1 MGRVPRLYVSQTL
14 TQAGGLGSLKVPVSF
29 GFTTLDTLTQS
40 SIFPPRT
47 GRVYIS
53 LAIIPASAYL
63 DRKAFREVLSESHSL
78 PIAISVNPP
87 PAMSRSIFAPLFAC
101 TVLFLAVSFP
111 VQAQEDLVRPEGWQV
126 RFDNPEASEDQLEM
140 FVSMPPG
147 WHVTSGPAAVYWGP
161 DMEASGEYRIEMEV
175 YLFDPAGRLEAFGI
189 FVGGQDLMGDAIEYT
204 YFLLRDG
211 GEFIVKRR
219 EGPEAPTI
227 HAWTGH
233 DAILGWADREEEAST
248 VKNVL
253 AIEAGAETVRFFV
266 NDAEV
271 AALPRANLGMDG
283 VFGMRV
289 NHALN
294 LHISRLETV
303 AMGDGQ
309 EEK

>member
-1 MGRVPRLYVSQTL
+1 MFANPL
-14 TQAGGLGSLKVPVSF
+14 
-29 GFTTLDTLTQS
+29 
-40 SIFPPRT
+40 PP
-47 GRVYIS
+47 
-53 LAIIPASAYL
+53 
-63 DRKAFREVLSESHSL
+63 
-78 PIAISVNPP
+78 
-87 PAMSRSIFAPLFAC
+87 MSRSIFAPLFAF

-126 RFDNPEASEDQLEM
+126 RFDNPEASEDDLEM

-147 WHVTSGPAAVYWGP
+147 WHVTSGPAAIYWGP
-161 DMEASGEYRIEMEV
+161 EMEASGEYRIEMEV
-175 YLFDPAGRLEAFGI
+175 YLFDPAGRKEAFGI
-189 FVGGQDLMGDAIEYT
+189 FVGGTDLTGDAVEYT

-227 HAWTGH
+227 HPWTGH
-233 DAILGWADREEEAST
+233 EAILGWADREEEAAT

-253 AIEAGAETVRFFV
+253 AIEAGAETVHFFV

-271 AALPRANLGMDG
+271 AALPRADLGMDG

-303 AMGDGQ
+303 AMGGEEEEGHDQDEGADHGEEHDGG
-309 EEK
+309 EEGNHDEEEDHD

>member
-1 MGRVPRLYVSQTL
+1 
-14 TQAGGLGSLKVPVSF
+14 
-29 GFTTLDTLTQS
+29 
-40 SIFPPRT
+40 
-47 GRVYIS
+47 
-53 LAIIPASAYL
+53 
-63 DRKAFREVLSESHSL
+63 
-78 PIAISVNPP
+78 
-87 PAMSRSIFAPLFAC
+87 MSRSIFAPLFAC

-111 VQAQEDLVRPEGWQV
+111 AQAQEDLVRPEGWQV

-147 WHVTSGPAAVYWGP
+147 WHVTSGPAAIYWGP

-233 DAILGWADREEEAST
+233 DAILGWADREEEAAT

-253 AIEAGAETVRFFV
+253 ALEAGAETVRFFV

-271 AALPRANLGMDG
+271 AALPRADLGMDG

-303 AMGDGQ
+303 AMGGEEEEVGDQGEGDDQAEEHDQDEGADHGEGHDGGEGHDEAEGDDEAEGADHGEGHDEGEEDDQKEGDDQ
-309 EEK
+309 EEESDQDDG